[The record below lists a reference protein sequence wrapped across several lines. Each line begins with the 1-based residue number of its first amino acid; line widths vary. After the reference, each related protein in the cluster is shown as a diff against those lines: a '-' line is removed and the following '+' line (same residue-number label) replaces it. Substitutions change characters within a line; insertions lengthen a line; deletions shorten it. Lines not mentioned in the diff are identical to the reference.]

1 VPKKLTPLNI
11 KDPEVYQMAR
21 KLAELTGQ
29 SMTEVVRQSLRDRL
43 AREQRRKLSP
53 HVMERLRE
61 ISDLCAALPVLDNRT
76 EDEILGYDEH
86 GIPR

>member
-1 VPKKLTPLNI
+1 MPKKLTPLNI
-11 KDPEVYQMAR
+11 KDQEVYQMAR
-21 KLAELTGQ
+21 KLADLTGQ
-29 SMTEVVRQSLRDRL
+29 SMTEVVRQSLRDQL
-43 AREQRRKLSP
+43 AREERRKLSP

>member
-1 VPKKLTPLNI
+1 
-11 KDPEVYQMAR
+11 
-21 KLAELTGQ
+21 
-29 SMTEVVRQSLRDRL
+29 
-43 AREQRRKLSP
+43 
-53 HVMERLRE
+53 MERLRE